1 MRCIV
6 RRRQADPVL
15 LAIHLSHPAGQARS
29 SFLHAVSPEQ
39 EYREAVQVPQGPDD
53 EKDAQIVEQVQ
64 EFDVLEERHG
74 GASTRRRAA
83 QPQSRRAAVEPKDVG
98 RGASTEQEEEAVRA
112 EAQDRETGR
121 EADRSAAGRGRTTRE
136 AFSAGSPLYSVLPS
150 GKPSGKSGDGGRGLR
165 ITAEL
170 VVTTRHDA
178 LGSRSWREKAA
189 GGLVDEKVG
198 GVRSA
203 VDASLRP
210 DARKGG
216 ASRGTGHH
224 VGGGHSP
231 AGKSGSTGQRDV
243 AARWAGRAGG
253 RFVDETDDRL
263 VVDGQRLT
271 GRG

>member
-98 RGASTEQEEEAVRA
+98 RGASTEQEEEAVRCTSRVGGRIPRGESWHPQRPEQKRKTA
-112 EAQDRETGR
+112 RRGGKLIDRLL
-121 EADRSAAGRGRTTRE
+121 A
-136 AFSAGSPLYSVLPS
+136 
-150 GKPSGKSGDGGRGLR
+150 PSGKSGDGGRGLR